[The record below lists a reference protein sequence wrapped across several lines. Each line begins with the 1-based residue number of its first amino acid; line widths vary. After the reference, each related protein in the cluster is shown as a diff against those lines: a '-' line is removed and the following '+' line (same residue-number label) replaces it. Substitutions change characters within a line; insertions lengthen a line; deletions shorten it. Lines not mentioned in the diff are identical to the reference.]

1 MKFIHTGDFHIG
13 ASLQHASFSH
23 ESSLLLRQKEIEES
37 VYRLLDYVNDKQIP
51 YVFITGDLFDHDHV
65 AISKIERL
73 FKTLAD
79 LETEVFIVIGNHD
92 TFLHN
97 SAFKNIR
104 DYNNIHFLDHTNHVY
119 NLEKIAVYGFSTRD
133 FSKDTLLE
141 YNKNL
146 DTSKVNVLCLHGD
159 IMNKQ
164 DDHYLTSL
172 KTLETLDFDYI
183 ALGHIHKHA
192 FLSDS
197 IAYSGN
203 IEPLDFSET
212 TERGFI
218 EGTLTK
224 PFKKPTFKP
233 FAKRMYHQVDITVTE
248 QDTEQTFIKKL
259 NTKIDDFKRD
269 TDFYRVIIHGF
280 YSKTFELDDVFL
292 TSLKDAFYYLEFKN
306 HAKQALDLE
315 TLKKAYKDT
324 IIETLIETYETT
336 DEDDESLR
344 LAITELLATEEGI
357 R

>member
-13 ASLQHASFSH
+13 ARLRHASFSH
-23 ESSLLLRQKEIEES
+23 ESSLVLRQKEIEQS
-37 VYRLLDYVNDKQIP
+37 VYRLLDYIKDKQIP
-51 YVFITGDLFDHDHV
+51 YLFITGDLFDHNHV

-73 FKTLAD
+73 FKTLSELPTD
-79 LETEVFIVIGNHD
+79 IYIVIGNHD

-97 SAFKNIR
+97 AAFKNIR
-104 DYNNIHFLDHTNHVY
+104 AYPNIHFLDHTNHVY
-119 NLEKIAVYGFSTRD
+119 KQDKVHVYGFSTRD
-133 FSKDTLLE
+133 FSKDTLLD
-141 YNKNL
+141 YNKHL
-146 DTSKVNVLCLHGD
+146 DKTKVNVLCLHGD

-172 KTLETLDFDYI
+172 KTLEALDFNYI
-183 ALGHIHKHA
+183 ALGHIHKHD
-192 FLSDS
+192 FLSDT

-203 IEPLDFSET
+203 LEPLDFSET
-212 TERGFI
+212 TPRGFI

-233 FAKRMYHQVDITVTE
+233 FAKRMYHQVDITITD

-259 NTKIDDFKRD
+259 KTKIDKEKQD
-269 TDFYRVIIHGF
+269 TDFYRVTINGV
-280 YSKTFELDDVFL
+280 YNKTFELNDVFL
-292 TSLKDAFYYLEFKN
+292 DSLKDGFYYLEFKN
-306 HAKQALDLE
+306 TAKQALDLD

-324 IIETLIETYETT
+324 IIETLIETYETNT
-336 DEDDESLR
+336 DDDDSLR